1 MSEAKLTARCKKYFT
16 KLQLEYPDFYFQKLS
31 DRFTSGI
38 LDYYILFRGISIWIE
53 LKDKNKTIDPIQNH
67 VMKRLHR
74 AGAITLWTSDFE
86 QVKKLV
92 DDIIG
97 IDDIIA

>member
-1 MSEAKLTARCKKYFT
+1 MSEAVLTKRCKKYFDMLSRT
-16 KLQLEYPDFYFQKLS
+16 YPDFYYNKMS
-31 DRFTSGI
+31 HRYESG
-38 LDYYILFRGISIWIE
+38 LPDYYVLFRTVSIWIE
-53 LKDKNKTIDPIQNH
+53 LKAKGKSIKPLQNH
-67 VMKRLHR
+67 VMMRLHR

>member
-1 MSEAKLTARCKKYFT
+1 MSEAKLTAKCKKYFT
-16 KLQLEYPDFYFQKLS
+16 KLQKEHPDFYFQKFS

-38 LDYYILFRGISIWIE
+38 CDYYILFRGLSIWIE
-53 LKDKNKTIDPIQNH
+53 LKDIGKTIEPIQNH
-67 VMKRLHR
+67 TMKRLHR
-74 AGAITLWTSDFE
+74 AGAITLWTSEFE